1 MKIFGTFCFAVT
13 ALVAANSALQAQTA
27 FPSQPVKIIVPFS
40 PGSATD
46 LLARIVADKLPER
59 WNQQVIVENRP
70 GLAGT
75 SSVASSPADGHTLMV
90 TSNGHTIA
98 QLLNKNLPFD
108 PVKSFSGVTQLASV
122 PLVLIVPP
130 ALPVKTL
137 KEFIELA
144 KSQPG
149 KFNYSSAGPSST
161 TGIAG
166 TLFKQAAKLDMQHV
180 PYRGAPEAVTAVVR
194 GDAQMYFTPSN
205 VGVELVQAGQVR
217 ALATVTAKRLP
228 NLPDVPTFAE
238 AGMPDFSYDSWF
250 GLMVPAGT
258 PRPVVEKINRD
269 VVAILQMPDTQ
280 ERLEKTGAT
289 AVYNSAEKFDE
300 IIKADTARYTEALK
314 DLITPN

>member
-1 MKIFGTFCFAVT
+1 MKMLRTFGFAVT
-13 ALVAANSALQAQTA
+13 ALLAGNSALYAQAA
-27 FPSQPVKIIVPFS
+27 FPSQPVKIVVPFS

-46 LLARIVADKLPER
+46 LLARIIADKLPER

-70 GLAGT
+70 GISGT
-75 SSVASSPADGHTLMV
+75 NSVANSPADGHTLMV

-108 PVKSFSGVTQLASV
+108 PVKSFSGVTQLATV
-122 PLVLIVPP
+122 PLVLIIP
-130 ALPVKTL
+130 ASLPAKTL

-149 KFNYSSAGPSST
+149 KFNYSSAGPGST
-161 TGIAG
+161 TFIAG

-205 VGVELVQAGQVR
+205 VGVELVKAGQVR
-217 ALATVTAKRLP
+217 ALAVATAKRLP

-238 AGMPDFSYDSWF
+238 A
-250 GLMVPAGT
+250 
-258 PRPVVEKINRD
+258 
-269 VVAILQMPDTQ
+269 
-280 ERLEKTGAT
+280 
-289 AVYNSAEKFDE
+289 
-300 IIKADTARYTEALK
+300 
-314 DLITPN
+314 